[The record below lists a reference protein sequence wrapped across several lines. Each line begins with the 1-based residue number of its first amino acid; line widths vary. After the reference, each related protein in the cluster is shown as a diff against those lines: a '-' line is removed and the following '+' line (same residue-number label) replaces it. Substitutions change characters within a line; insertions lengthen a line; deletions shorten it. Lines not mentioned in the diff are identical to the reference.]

1 MDLGY
6 VTVGMVLTL
15 LVLFIAE
22 GICTALREKVPDAHF
37 LCGSRHA
44 AVRSR
49 SGCTVGCQCL
59 HYDPRRKGLSQG
71 AEEIAH

>member
-22 GICTALREKVPDAHF
+22 GICNFKST
-37 LCGSRHA
+37 
-44 AVRSR
+44 
-49 SGCTVGCQCL
+49 
-59 HYDPRRKGLSQG
+59 PRRMNY
-71 AEEIAH
+71 

>member
-22 GICTALREKVPDAHF
+22 RLCTALREKGG
-37 LCGSRHA
+37 GS
-44 AVRSR
+44 
-49 SGCTVGCQCL
+49 
-59 HYDPRRKGLSQG
+59 
-71 AEEIAH
+71 